1 MIETL
6 SGEDKNTSSF
16 HKILELHCLSGLKH
30 FKKVLFSY
38 VLFHFLFIIAFILET
53 AFLMTLYFL
62 EKTSSLFAIGIFSL
76 ILSVFSYLVLIFYFQ
91 AKKPEQF
98 KQLKDW
104 FLSVCKK
111 SMPEEM
117 SQSDYHLFLAQSM
130 YTFASLFHAKELP
143 AYLSSFPI
151 VSFQRLMKKC
161 CYLWHWKDF
170 QKIKEILLLD
180 CIYQHLALLKHEPTN
195 LEVHAS
201 LGNSYLTL
209 ASVYKSMHRESL
221 SQQEPLSL
229 DDLKEEFLKN
239 FKGSISK
246 AIEEYKIIRE
256 SSHPD
261 ESHQDDPWVLA
272 QLATCYH
279 ELELYDKE
287 IEHFEKIL
295 EISESNQE
303 VMTRLAYLYFQEGRN
318 AQGFKLYKIIKEI
331 DPKKAADLFDYYVSE
346 AQKETLI

>member
-1 MIETL
+1 MMMDTL
-6 SGEDKNTSSF
+6 SSEDKYTSSF
-16 HKILELHCLSGLKH
+16 QKILELHCLSGLKH

-38 VLFHFLFIIAFILET
+38 ILFHSLFIIAFALET

-62 EKTSSLFAIGIFSL
+62 GNTSSLFAIGIFSL

-111 SMPEEM
+111 SIPEEM
-117 SQSDYHLFLAQSM
+117 SQSDYHLFLAQSL
-130 YTFASLFHAKELP
+130 YTFASLFHIKELP
-143 AYLSSFPI
+143 VYLSSFPI

-161 CYLWHWKDF
+161 CYMWHWKDF
-170 QKIKEILLLD
+170 QKMKEILLLD
-180 CIYQHLALLKHEPTN
+180 CIYQHLSLLKHEPTN

-229 DDLKEEFLKN
+229 EDLKEEFLKN
-239 FKGSISK
+239 FKNSISK
-246 AIEEYKIIRE
+246 AIEEYKIISA
-256 SSHPD
+256 SSH
-261 ESHQDDPWVLA
+261 EDDPWVLA

-279 ELELYDKE
+279 ELEMYDKE

-295 EISESNQE
+295 EISNSNQE
-303 VMTRLAYLYFQEGRN
+303 VMSRLAYLYFQEGRN

-331 DPKKAADLFDYYVSE
+331 DPKKAGDLFDYYISE